1 MFMGYSCSASQWF
14 RKEREKLNTVDTK
27 AIKTKNRVEIHK
39 SSWIKKLLLSPNA
52 LNIMYLPALLLFGL
66 FIFYPL
72 VKGIRISFTDWD
84 GYSPT
89 FNWIGW
95 DKYTQMF
102 TDKKIFIT
110 MKNTLIYG
118 LGSTLFQN
126 LLGLAYALFLDQKIR
141 GKGLVRT
148 IVYLPVII
156 SPLIMGYIWYFFFQ
170 YDGGAIN
177 DIRILFNQAP
187 TDWLAN
193 GPVAVGII
201 TFVNTYQFM
210 GVAMIIYLA
219 GLQSI
224 PKDYFEAASIDGA
237 RWFARF
243 QNVTL
248 PLLMPSITINVVV
261 NIIGGLKL
269 FDVIV
274 ALTNGGPGYASQS
287 LSTMMYNLYFARQ
300 DAGYAAALGNVMFI
314 LIGVVSLTL
323 LRMLRKKEVSL

>member
-1 MFMGYSCSASQWF
+1 M
-14 RKEREKLNTVDTK
+14 NTVETK
-27 AIKTKNRVEIHK
+27 KSVNANRMA
-39 SSWIKKLLLSPNA
+39 LRQPNA
-52 LNIMYLPALLLFGL
+52 LQKVFLSPKALNLMYVPALLLFAL
-66 FIFYPL
+66 FIFYPM

-84 GYSPT
+84 GYSPS
-89 FNWIGW
+89 FNWVGW
-95 DKYTQMF
+95 DKYTQML

-110 MKNTLIYG
+110 LKNTLIYG
-118 LGSTLFQN
+118 FGSTIFQN
-126 LLGLAYALFLDQKIR
+126 LLGLIYALFLDQKLR
-141 GKGLVRT
+141 GVGLVRT

-177 DIRILFNQAP
+177 DIRILFHMAP
-187 TDWLAN
+187 SDWLSS
-193 GPVAVGII
+193 GPVAVNII

-210 GVAMIIYLA
+210 GIAMIIYLA

-224 PKDYFEAASIDGA
+224 PKDYYEAASIDGA
-237 RWFARF
+237 RWFDRF
-243 QNVTL
+243 KSVTL

-314 LIGVVSLTL
+314 LIGIVSLTL
-323 LRMLRKKEVSL
+323 LRMLRKREVSM

>member
-1 MFMGYSCSASQWF
+1 M
-14 RKEREKLNTVDTK
+14 NTIRRN
-27 AIKTKNRVEIHK
+27 AI
-39 SSWIKKLLLSPNA
+39 
-52 LNIMYLPALLLFGL
+52 NIMYIPALTLFAL
-66 FIFYPL
+66 FIFFPL
-72 VKGIRISFTDWD
+72 FKGIRISFTDWD
-84 GYSPT
+84 GYSPA
-89 FNWIGW
+89 FNSIGW
-95 DKYTQMF
+95 DKYVQMF
-102 TDKKIFIT
+102 TDKKILLT

-126 LLGLAYALFLDQKIR
+126 VLGLAYAIFLDQQIR

-177 DIRILFNQAP
+177 DIVTLFHQSP
-187 TDWLAN
+187 VDWLSN
-193 GPVAVGII
+193 GPMAVWII
-201 TFVNTYQFM
+201 TFINTYQFM

-224 PKDYFEAASIDGA
+224 PKDYYEAASMDGA
-237 RWFARF
+237 KWLSRF
-243 QNVTL
+243 RNVTL
-248 PLLMPSITINVVV
+248 PLLMPSITVNVVV

-274 ALTNGGPGYASQS
+274 AMTGGGPGYATQS

-300 DAGYAAALGNVMFI
+300 DAGYAAALGNVMF
-314 LIGVVSLTL
+314 LFIGVISLTM